1 MKKYPKNI
9 TAANI
14 ALMLAIVIGGIAYY
28 STHHLAVKTV
38 ASLLFVALGIV
49 NWLYVRK
56 AGHENKGFAF
66 VMVVALFFAMLGD
79 VVLEINFMGGALIF
93 AVGHVFYFL
102 AYCRLIKLEA
112 KDLIPSACIFVFA
125 AALILFLPIFD
136 FGGIVMQI
144 VCLVYA
150 LIIACMLGKAFSNCR
165 KKLSVLSLLLLMG
178 SFWFFFSDMMLL
190 FSHFADVPRIM
201 GLLCVNTYYPAQ
213 AILGYAVLRSAD
225 R

>member
-1 MKKYPKNI
+1 MKNYPRGIKL
-9 TAANI
+9 ANI
-14 ALMLAIVIGGIAYY
+14 LLMLAIVIGGIAYY
-28 STHHLAVKTV
+28 STHYLTVKTV
-38 ASLLFVALGIV
+38 ASLLFVALGTV

-112 KDLIPSACIFVFA
+112 KDLVPSAFIFLFA

-136 FGGIVMQI
+136 FGGIVMQV

-165 KKLSVLSLLLLMG
+165 KKLSVLSLLLLLG

-190 FSHFADVPRIM
+190 FSHFADVPKIM

-213 AILGYAVLRSAD
+213 AILSYAVLRSAD
-225 R
+225 

>member
-1 MKKYPKNI
+1 MKNYPKYIKIINLI
-9 TAANI
+9 LAI
-14 ALMLAIVIGGIAYY
+14 AIVIGGAAYY
-28 STHHLAVKTV
+28 ATHSLGVKTA
-38 ASLLFVALGIV
+38 ASLLFVALGLV
-49 NWLYVRK
+49 NWLYVRRRG
-56 AGHENKGFAF
+56 ANRCAFAF

-79 VVLEINFMGGALIF
+79 VVLEINFMAGALVF

-112 KDLIPSACIFVFA
+112 KHLIPSACIFAFA

-136 FGGIVMQI
+136 FGGMVMQI

-150 LIIACMLGKAFSNCR
+150 LIIACMLGKAFSNWR
-165 KKLSVLSLLLLMG
+165 KGPSVLTALLLLG

-201 GLLCVNTYYPAQ
+201 SALCVNTYYPAQ
-213 AILGYAVLRSAD
+213 AILSYAVLRSAD
-225 R
+225 K